1 MESQKPQQ
9 TQSLLE
15 LFHDALELWTDI
27 ESKAKPEESKVRSCI
42 ALFERANLL
51 VQKNSLFSANE
62 TLEDITTSSLTY
74 LTIPYYV
81 SELYQ
86 KLPLLTPLE
95 RVPVLNTSHLYLE
108 QFLQLCVKYEI
119 LSKADIAAFE
129 REVDPDAGTLRN
141 EKIARIKQIKATDEL
156 IKKNMKEKIE
166 RGSID
171 DDEDTES
178 ERATQILFV
187 QNCALKS
194 IDALRVLKEEEK
206 IMEHMQKLMISNGG
220 TLPTPAPQEPRE
232 PFKPIVIEDP
242 RKKIIEGA
250 FMPGWNLPTV
260 SIEQAG
266 EIDYKISLEQQKKSK
281 AREAKEKL
289 VKEFGD
295 SDDDEVELQKKRDWD
310 DWKDEHKKGEGNT
323 GTKGYHY

>member
-9 TQSLLE
+9 TLLE
-15 LFHDALELWTDI
+15 LFHEALDQWTDI
-27 ESKAKPEESKVRSCI
+27 ENKARVEESKVRSCI
-42 ALFERANLL
+42 SLFEKANLL

-86 KLPLLTPLE
+86 KLPLGSPLE
-95 RVPVLNTSHLYLE
+95 RVPVLNTSHQYLE
-108 QFLQLCVKYEI
+108 QFLQLCIKYEI
-119 LSKADIAAFE
+119 LSKDDIAAFE
-129 REVDPDAGTLRN
+129 REVDPDAGTLRT
-141 EKIARIKQIKATDEL
+141 EKIARIRQIKATDEL

-166 RGSID
+166 KGSID
-171 DDEDTES
+171 DDEDTEN

-206 IMEHMQKLMISNGG
+206 IMEHMKNMMISNGG
-220 TLPTPAPQEPRE
+220 TMPQPAPLEPRE

-250 FMPGWNLPTV
+250 FKPGWNLPTV

-266 EIDYKISLEQQKKSK
+266 EIDYHISLEQQKKSK

-310 DWKDEHKKGEGNT
+310 DWKDDHKKGEGNT

>member
-1 MESQKPQQ
+1 METQKPQQ
-9 TQSLLE
+9 TLLE
-15 LFHDALELWTDI
+15 LFNDALDQWTEI
-27 ESKAKPEESKVRSCI
+27 ESKACCVEESKVRNCI
-42 ALFERANLL
+42 SLFERANLL
-51 VQKNSLFSANE
+51 VQKNSLFSSNE

-74 LTIPYYV
+74 LTIPYYL

-86 KLPLLTPLE
+86 KLPFGQTDRL
-95 RVPVLNTSHLYLE
+95 PVLNTSRQHLE

-119 LSKADIAAFE
+119 LSKADIAAIE
-129 REVDPDAGTLRN
+129 REVDPDAGTMRN
-141 EKIARIKQIKATDEL
+141 EKIARIRQIKATDEL

-166 RGSID
+166 RNSID
-171 DDEDTES
+171 DEEDNEN

-194 IDALRVLKEEEK
+194 IDALRVLKEEQM
-206 IMEHMQKLMISNGG
+206 IMEHMKNLMLSNGG
-220 TLPTPAPQEPRE
+220 TLPPPVPQESRE
-232 PFKPIVIEDP
+232 PLKPIVFEDP
-242 RKKIIEGA
+242 RKKIIDGA
-250 FMPGWNLPTV
+250 FLPGWNLPTV

-266 EIDYKISLEQQKKSK
+266 EIDHQIALEQQKKSK

-310 DWKDEHKKGEGNT
+310 DWKDDHKKGEGNT

>member
-1 MESQKPQQ
+1 MESAKPQTQ
-9 TQSLLE
+9 TLFE
-15 LFHDALELWTDI
+15 LFNDALEQWTEI
-27 ESKAKPEESKVRSCI
+27 ESKARVEENKVRQCI
-42 ALFERANLL
+42 SLFERANLL
-51 VQKNSLFSANE
+51 VQKNSLFSSNE

-74 LTIPYYV
+74 LTIPYYL

-86 KLPLLTPLE
+86 KLPLAVIDRL
-95 RVPVLNTSHLYLE
+95 PVLNTSRVYLE
-108 QFLQLCVKYEI
+108 QFLQSCVKFEI

-129 REVDPDAGTLRN
+129 REVDPDAGTLRT
-141 EKIARIKQIKATDEL
+141 EKIARINQIKATNE
-156 IKKNMKEKIE
+156 IIQKNMKEKIE
-166 RGSID
+166 RGAID

-206 IMEHMQKLMISNGG
+206 IMEHMKNLMISNGG

-232 PFKPIVIEDP
+232 PFKPIVFEDP
-242 RKKIIEGA
+242 RKKIADTA
-250 FMPGWNLPTV
+250 FRPGWNLPTV

-266 EIDYKISLEQQKKSK
+266 EIDYHISLEQQKKSK

-295 SDDDEVELQKKRDWD
+295 SDDDEAELQKKREWD
-310 DWKDEHKKGEGNT
+310 EWKDDHKKGEGNT